1 MTSTNPPDMALRPG
15 PAYKFP
21 WEDMGSFK
29 YLLFVPFVATA
40 ALGLD
45 DADNWAYHML
55 VIAAIRYVHAQFW
68 ISLSRIHA
76 VTQHTKIQ
84 AKGIDYKQVD
94 REDHW
99 DDYIILQAII
109 MTLVHKMPYLG
120 YNNFPQYNAMGMWQL
135 LLLHAGPTEFIYYW
149 LHRALHH
156 HTLYSWYHSHH
167 HASFV
172 TEPITGS
179 VHPFMEHIMYT
190 ANFAIPLVGTWAF
203 GGASIA
209 MFYAYLIGFD
219 LLNNIGHC
227 NFEFMPQW
235 FMNIPGMKYLIYTP
249 TYHSLHHSK
258 VHVNFCLFM
267 PIYDVAYGTN
277 DPSSDELYRKAING
291 EAAPNKA
298 PDVVFVAHGT
308 ELLSLFHLPFA
319 LRSFSSKPFKSV
331 WWLQPFLP
339 LCIPFVALLRIF
351 GKPFTADR
359 HRLLHLNTATWVTPA
374 WGFQFF
380 IKSEFNHINRQIER
394 AILEADATG
403 TKVIGLGALNKNE
416 ALNGGGQLFVD
427 KHPNLRV
434 RVVHGNTLTAAA
446 ILKKIPADVKEIF
459 LTGSTSK
466 LGRAIAL
473 YLSARGVKVVM
484 YTTARIGSRRSGRRR
499 GRSTASCW
507 CRRRRSRK
515 ARGSRTGWWASSAAR
530 GSGES
535 AEARHVPPVC
545 RPAPG
550 GVAAGLR
557 VHRPPRVQAPQGG
570 EGLPVVRDDH
580 GAGTRARVPR
590 GRARPRPRGVDVQRG
605 GGDRSHEDRRHVG
618 RSGEAWIRAR
628 VMRRGGD
635 FCTQLK
641 RERGGGFF
649 LRDCHR

>member
-1 MTSTNPPDMALRPG
+1 MALRPG

-235 FMNIPGMKYLIYTP
+235 FMNIPGVKYLIYTP

-267 PIYDVAYGTN
+267 PIYDYAYGTN

-484 YTTARIGSRRSGRRR
+484 YTTARDRFEKIR
-499 GRSTASCW
+499 
-507 CRRRRSRK
+507 
-515 ARGSRTGWWASSAAR
+515 
-530 GSGES
+530 
-535 AEARHVPPVC
+535 AEAREEHRELLVQATTLEEGSGIKDWVVGKFCSARDQVKAPKHATFHQFVVPPLEESRRDC
-545 RPAPG
+545 AYTDLPAFK
-550 GVAAGLR
+550 
-557 VHRPPRVQAPQGG
+557 
-570 EGLPVVRDDH
+570 LPKEAKDF
-580 GAGTRARVPR
+580 
-590 GRARPRPRGVDVQRG
+590 
-605 GGDRSHEDRRHVG
+605 RSCE
-618 RSGEAWIRAR
+618 
-628 VMRRGGD
+628 M
-635 FCTQLK
+635 TM
-641 RERGGGFF
+641 ERGHVHACHAGALVHALEGWTYNEVGAIDHTKIDVTWDAAVKHGFA
-649 LRDCHR
+649 LA

>member
-1 MTSTNPPDMALRPG
+1 MTSTNQPDMALRPG

-235 FMNIPGMKYLIYTP
+235 FMSIPGMKYLIYTP

-394 AILEADATG
+394 AILQADATG

-473 YLSARGVKVVM
+473 YLSARGVRVVM
-484 YTTARIGSRRSGRRR
+484 YTTAKDRFEKIRAEAKEEHRELLVQATTLEEGSGIKDWVVGKFCSARDQVKAPKHATFHQFVVPPLEESRRDCAYTDLPAFKLPKEAKDF
-499 GRSTASCW
+499 RSCEMT
-507 CRRRRSRK
+507 
-515 ARGSRTGWWASSAAR
+515 
-530 GSGES
+530 
-535 AEARHVPPVC
+535 
-545 RPAPG
+545 
-550 GVAAGLR
+550 
-557 VHRPPRVQAPQGG
+557 
-570 EGLPVVRDDH
+570 
-580 GAGTRARVPR
+580 
-590 GRARPRPRGVDVQRG
+590 
-605 GGDRSHEDRRHVG
+605 
-618 RSGEAWIRAR
+618 
-628 VMRRGGD
+628 M
-635 FCTQLK
+635 
-641 RERGGGFF
+641 ERGHVHACHAGALVHALEGWTYNEVGAIDHTKIDVTWDAAVKHGFA
-649 LRDCHR
+649 LA

>member
-1 MTSTNPPDMALRPG
+1 MALRPG

-394 AILEADATG
+394 AILQADATG

-473 YLSARGVKVVM
+473 YLSARGVRVVM
-484 YTTARIGSRRSGRRR
+484 YTTAKDRFEKIRAEAKEEHRELLVQATTLEEGSGIKDWVVGKFCSARDQVKAPKHATFHQFVVPPLEESRRDCVYTDLPAFKLPKEAKDF
-499 GRSTASCW
+499 RSCEMT
-507 CRRRRSRK
+507 
-515 ARGSRTGWWASSAAR
+515 
-530 GSGES
+530 
-535 AEARHVPPVC
+535 
-545 RPAPG
+545 
-550 GVAAGLR
+550 
-557 VHRPPRVQAPQGG
+557 
-570 EGLPVVRDDH
+570 
-580 GAGTRARVPR
+580 
-590 GRARPRPRGVDVQRG
+590 
-605 GGDRSHEDRRHVG
+605 
-618 RSGEAWIRAR
+618 
-628 VMRRGGD
+628 M
-635 FCTQLK
+635 
-641 RERGGGFF
+641 ERGHVHACHAGALVHALEGWTYNEVGAIDHTKIDATWDAAMKHGFA
-649 LRDCHR
+649 LV

>member
-1 MTSTNPPDMALRPG
+1 MALRPG

-235 FMNIPGMKYLIYTP
+235 FMNIPGVKYLIYTP

-267 PIYDVAYGTN
+267 PIYDYAYGTN

-473 YLSARGVKVVM
+473 YLSARGVRVVM
-484 YTTARIGSRRSGRRR
+484 YTTAKDRFEKI
-499 GRSTASCW
+499 
-507 CRRRRSRK
+507 K
-515 ARGSRTGWWASSAAR
+515 
-530 GSGES
+530 
-535 AEARHVPPVC
+535 AEAREEHRELLVQATTLEEGSGIKDWVVGKFCSARDQVKAPKHATFHQFVVPPLEESRRDC
-545 RPAPG
+545 AYTDLPAFK
-550 GVAAGLR
+550 
-557 VHRPPRVQAPQGG
+557 
-570 EGLPVVRDDH
+570 LPKEAKDF
-580 GAGTRARVPR
+580 
-590 GRARPRPRGVDVQRG
+590 
-605 GGDRSHEDRRHVG
+605 RSCE
-618 RSGEAWIRAR
+618 
-628 VMRRGGD
+628 M
-635 FCTQLK
+635 TM
-641 RERGGGFF
+641 ERGHVHACHAGALVHALEGWTYNEVGAIDHTKIDVTWDAAVKHGFA
-649 LRDCHR
+649 LA

>member
-1 MTSTNPPDMALRPG
+1 MALRPG

-235 FMNIPGMKYLIYTP
+235 FMNIPGVKYLIYTP

-267 PIYDVAYGTN
+267 PIYDYAYGTN

-319 LRSFSSKPFKSV
+319 LRSFSSKPFKS
-331 WWLQPFLP
+331 
-339 LCIPFVALLRIF
+339 CLLYTSPSPR
-351 GKPFTADR
+351 
-359 HRLLHLNTATWVTPA
+359 
-374 WGFQFF
+374 
-380 IKSEFNHINRQIER
+380 
-394 AILEADATG
+394 DAT
-403 TKVIGLGALNKNE
+403 
-416 ALNGGGQLFVD
+416 
-427 KHPNLRV
+427 
-434 RVVHGNTLTAAA
+434 
-446 ILKKIPADVKEIF
+446 
-459 LTGSTSK
+459 
-466 LGRAIAL
+466 
-473 YLSARGVKVVM
+473 LSRM
-484 YTTARIGSRRSGRRR
+484 P
-499 GRSTASCW
+499 
-507 CRRRRSRK
+507 
-515 ARGSRTGWWASSAAR
+515 SSA
-530 GSGES
+530 
-535 AEARHVPPVC
+535 
-545 RPAPG
+545 
-550 GVAAGLR
+550 
-557 VHRPPRVQAPQGG
+557 
-570 EGLPVVRDDH
+570 
-580 GAGTRARVPR
+580 
-590 GRARPRPRGVDVQRG
+590 
-605 GGDRSHEDRRHVG
+605 
-618 RSGEAWIRAR
+618 
-628 VMRRGGD
+628 
-635 FCTQLK
+635 
-641 RERGGGFF
+641 
-649 LRDCHR
+649 

>member
-1 MTSTNPPDMALRPG
+1 MTSTNQPDMALRPG

-235 FMNIPGMKYLIYTP
+235 FMNIPGVKYLIYTP

-267 PIYDVAYGTN
+267 PIYDYAYGTN

-473 YLSARGVKVVM
+473 YLSARGVRVVM
-484 YTTARIGSRRSGRRR
+484 YTTAKDRFEKI
-499 GRSTASCW
+499 
-507 CRRRRSRK
+507 K
-515 ARGSRTGWWASSAAR
+515 
-530 GSGES
+530 
-535 AEARHVPPVC
+535 AEAREEHRELLVQATTLEEGSGIKDWVVGKFCSARDQAKAPKHATFHQFVVPPLEESRRDC
-545 RPAPG
+545 AYTDLPAFK
-550 GVAAGLR
+550 
-557 VHRPPRVQAPQGG
+557 
-570 EGLPVVRDDH
+570 LPKEAKDF
-580 GAGTRARVPR
+580 
-590 GRARPRPRGVDVQRG
+590 
-605 GGDRSHEDRRHVG
+605 RSCE
-618 RSGEAWIRAR
+618 
-628 VMRRGGD
+628 M
-635 FCTQLK
+635 TM
-641 RERGGGFF
+641 ERGHVHACHAGALVHALEGWTYNEVGAIDHTKIDATWDAAMKHGFA
-649 LRDCHR
+649 LV

>member
-1 MTSTNPPDMALRPG
+1 MALRPG

-235 FMNIPGMKYLIYTP
+235 FMNIPGVKYLIYTP

-394 AILEADATG
+394 AILQADATG

-473 YLSARGVKVVM
+473 YLSARGVRVVM
-484 YTTARIGSRRSGRRR
+484 YTTAKDRFEKIRAEAKEEHRELLVQATTLEEGSGIKDWVVGKFCSARDQVKAPKHATFHQFVVPPLEESRRDCAYTDLPAFKLPKEAKDF
-499 GRSTASCW
+499 RSCEMT
-507 CRRRRSRK
+507 
-515 ARGSRTGWWASSAAR
+515 
-530 GSGES
+530 
-535 AEARHVPPVC
+535 
-545 RPAPG
+545 
-550 GVAAGLR
+550 
-557 VHRPPRVQAPQGG
+557 
-570 EGLPVVRDDH
+570 
-580 GAGTRARVPR
+580 
-590 GRARPRPRGVDVQRG
+590 
-605 GGDRSHEDRRHVG
+605 
-618 RSGEAWIRAR
+618 
-628 VMRRGGD
+628 M
-635 FCTQLK
+635 
-641 RERGGGFF
+641 ERGHVHACHAGALVHALEGWTYNEVGAIDHTKIDATWDAAMKHGFA
-649 LRDCHR
+649 LV

>member
-235 FMNIPGMKYLIYTP
+235 FMNIPGVKYLIYTP

-267 PIYDVAYGTN
+267 PIYDYAYGTN

-394 AILEADATG
+394 AILQADATG

-473 YLSARGVKVVM
+473 YLSARGVRVVM
-484 YTTARIGSRRSGRRR
+484 YTTAKDRFEKI
-499 GRSTASCW
+499 
-507 CRRRRSRK
+507 K
-515 ARGSRTGWWASSAAR
+515 
-530 GSGES
+530 
-535 AEARHVPPVC
+535 AEAREEHRELLVQATTLEEGSGIKDWVVGKFCSARDQAKAPKHATFHQFVVPPLEESRRDCVYTDL
-545 RPAPG
+545 PAFK
-550 GVAAGLR
+550 
-557 VHRPPRVQAPQGG
+557 
-570 EGLPVVRDDH
+570 LPKEAKDF
-580 GAGTRARVPR
+580 
-590 GRARPRPRGVDVQRG
+590 
-605 GGDRSHEDRRHVG
+605 RSCE
-618 RSGEAWIRAR
+618 
-628 VMRRGGD
+628 M
-635 FCTQLK
+635 TM
-641 RERGGGFF
+641 ERGHVHACHAGALVHALEGWTYNEVGAIDHTKIDVTWDAAVKHGFA
-649 LRDCHR
+649 LA

>member
-1 MTSTNPPDMALRPG
+1 MALRPG

-235 FMNIPGMKYLIYTP
+235 FMNIPGVKYLIYTP

-267 PIYDVAYGTN
+267 PIYDYAYGTN

-473 YLSARGVKVVM
+473 YLSARGVRVVM
-484 YTTARIGSRRSGRRR
+484 YTTAKDRFEKIRAEAKEEHRELLVQATTLEEGSGIKDWVVGKFCSARDQVKAPKHATFHQFVVPPLEESRRDCAYTDLPAFKLPKEAKDF
-499 GRSTASCW
+499 RSCEMT
-507 CRRRRSRK
+507 
-515 ARGSRTGWWASSAAR
+515 
-530 GSGES
+530 
-535 AEARHVPPVC
+535 
-545 RPAPG
+545 
-550 GVAAGLR
+550 
-557 VHRPPRVQAPQGG
+557 
-570 EGLPVVRDDH
+570 
-580 GAGTRARVPR
+580 
-590 GRARPRPRGVDVQRG
+590 
-605 GGDRSHEDRRHVG
+605 
-618 RSGEAWIRAR
+618 
-628 VMRRGGD
+628 M
-635 FCTQLK
+635 
-641 RERGGGFF
+641 ERGHVHACHAGALVHALEGWTYNEVGAIDHTKIDATWDAAMKHGFA
-649 LRDCHR
+649 LV